1 MIQSQTKRPVVS
13 SPYSNEM
20 RTNVSKSR
28 GKHAKGKSP
37 KVKKSK
43 DPKVIDEQATPEA
56 PDSAEGDAPDA
67 DAIKAFE
74 AFVGEGVAF
83 STAENTSD
91 DSTRALSPAE
101 KAHARGSV
109 VDGSGAYDSFEHDA
123 FQFGAV
129 SSATP
134 AKGEEKKKTDSK
146 KVKKIL
152 GIVFGSITGLLVA
165 AYLAGIAIFSNWFF
179 PGTSIG
185 AIDASMRSSA
195 EVAAQ
200 LDEAVGDYRLTVSG
214 DGFNYTI
221 DTARAGV
228 KIDSAAIVKKMHEAL
243 PAWQWPYLLSQ
254 SDHALTDLFV
264 ANYSGGSMLEAD
276 LKEKVE
282 EFNKTA
288 TQPQNATIA
297 YDEVKKQFAVKAEV
311 PGTALDTAAV
321 VKAADIAILSFQPSV
336 TLGANELK
344 KADILSTDAR
354 LKTAADT
361 ATRMCGLTVKL
372 VMAGNDAGS
381 IGPDQISQWIKLE
394 DDFSVSLDGGQLDAY
409 IAELQGKLDTVG
421 SERTYTR
428 PDGKVITV
436 SGGVYGWEV
445 DGEALHSAITDA
457 VKSGVSQTVDIPCVS
472 EGEVYKGAGEK
483 DWGNRYVDIDLAEQH
498 VRMYNESGDLIWESD
513 CISGKPDGAHDTSVG
528 VYWLNSKSSPAK
540 LTGYENGKKI
550 YESQVRYWM
559 PFDGNAIGLH
569 DADWQPG
576 FGGTMY
582 ASGYG
587 SHGCVNLP
595 VNAAADLY
603 GIIQEG
609 DVVVSHW

>member
-1 MIQSQTKRPVVS
+1 MLQSLAKRRAGS
-13 SPYSNEM
+13 CTNSNGM
-20 RTNVSKSR
+20 RINVSKSR
-28 GKHAKGKSP
+28 GKHAKGSTP
-37 KVKKSK
+37 KSK
-43 DPKVIDEQATPEA
+43 KKDLKTAADQVTAVFSDARGAVDAATGDEPVVTDASKVESTTENIAAD
-56 PDSAEGDAPDA
+56 DA
-67 DAIKAFE
+67 
-74 AFVGEGVAF
+74 
-83 STAENTSD
+83 
-91 DSTRALSPAE
+91 TRALSPAE
-101 KAHARGSV
+101 KAAARESV
-109 VDGSGAYDSFEHDA
+109 VDGSGAYETEAYDRGAYGDVSPVA
-123 FQFGAV
+123 FSDEKA
-129 SSATP
+129 
-134 AKGEEKKKTDSK
+134 KKKVNRK
-146 KVKKIL
+146 KVKKVL
-152 GIVFGSITGLLVA
+152 GIVCGSIAGLLVA
-165 AYLAGIAIFSNWFF
+165 TYLVGIAIFSNWFF

-200 LDEAVGDYRLTVSG
+200 LDEAVSDYQLTVSG

-228 KIDSAAIVKKMHEAL
+228 KIDSAEIVKKMHEAL

-264 ANYSGGSMLEAD
+264 ANYSGGSTLEAD

-321 VKAADIAILSFQPSV
+321 VKAADVAILSFQPSV

-445 DGEALHSAITDA
+445 DGEALHSSITEA

-472 EGEVYKGAGEK
+472 EGEVYNGAGEK
-483 DWGNRYVDIDLAEQH
+483 DWGNRYIDVDLAEQH
-498 VRMYNESGDLIWESD
+498 VRMYNENGDLIWESD
-513 CISGKPDGAHDTSVG
+513 CISGKPDGVHDTSVG
-528 VYWLNSKSSPAK
+528 VFSMNAKASPSK
-540 LTGYENGKKI
+540 LVGYENGKKI

-559 PFDGNAIGLH
+559 PFVGNAIGLH

-576 FGGTMY
+576 FGGNMY
-582 ASGYG
+582 AIGYG

-595 VNAAADLY
+595 VGAAAELY
-603 GIIQEG
+603 GLTQEG

>member
-1 MIQSQTKRPVVS
+1 
-13 SPYSNEM
+13 M
-20 RTNVSKSR
+20 RANVSKSR

-43 DPKVIDEQATPEA
+43 DPKVIDEQTTPEA

-67 DAIKAFE
+67 DAIKTSDAF
-74 AFVGEGVAF
+74 AGEGVAF

-91 DSTRALSPAE
+91 DSTRALSPVE

-129 SSATP
+129 SPATP
-134 AKGEEKKKTDSK
+134 AEGKEKKKTDSK

-152 GIVFGSITGLLVA
+152 GIVFGSIAGLLAA

-200 LDEAVGDYRLTVSG
+200 LDEAVGDYQLTVSG

-381 IGPDQISQWIKLE
+381 IGPDQISQWIKME

-445 DGEALHSAITDA
+445 DGEALHSSITEA

-472 EGEVYKGAGEK
+472 EGEVYNGAGEK
-483 DWGNRYVDIDLAEQH
+483 DWGNRYIDVDLAEQH

-513 CISGKPDGAHDTSVG
+513 CISGKPDGVHDTSVG
-528 VYWLNSKSSPAK
+528 VFSMNAKASPSK
-540 LTGYENGKKI
+540 LVGYENGKKI

-559 PFDGNAIGLH
+559 PFVGNAIGLH

-576 FGGTMY
+576 FGGNMY
-582 ASGYG
+582 AIGYG

-595 VNAAADLY
+595 VGAAADLY
-603 GIIQEG
+603 GLTQEG

>member
-1 MIQSQTKRPVVS
+1 
-13 SPYSNEM
+13 M
-20 RTNVSKSR
+20 RANVSKSR

-43 DPKVIDEQATPEA
+43 DPKVIDEQTTPEA

-67 DAIKAFE
+67 DAIKASD
-74 AFVGEGVAF
+74 AFAGEGVAF

-91 DSTRALSPAE
+91 DSTRALSPVE

-129 SSATP
+129 SPATP
-134 AKGEEKKKTDSK
+134 AEGKEKKKTDSK

-152 GIVFGSITGLLVA
+152 GIVFGSIAGLLVA
-165 AYLAGIAIFSNWFF
+165 AYLVGIAIFSNWFF
-179 PGTSIG
+179 PDTSIG

-200 LDEAVGDYRLTVSG
+200 LDEAVGDYQLTVSG

-228 KIDSAAIVKKMHEAL
+228 KIDSAEIVKKMHEAL

-264 ANYSGGSMLEAD
+264 ANYSGGSTLEAD

-297 YDEVKKQFAVKAEV
+297 YDEIKKQFAVKAEV

-321 VKAADIAILSFQPSV
+321 VKAADVAILSFQPSV
-336 TLGANELK
+336 TLGVNELK

-445 DGEALHSAITDA
+445 DGDALHSAITDA

-472 EGEVYKGAGEK
+472 EGEVYSGAGEK

-498 VRMYNESGDLIWESD
+498 VRMYNENGDLIWESD

-582 ASGYG
+582 ANGYG

-595 VNAAADLY
+595 VSAAADLY

>member
-1 MIQSQTKRPVVS
+1 M
-13 SPYSNEM
+13 
-20 RTNVSKSR
+20 SKSR

-43 DPKVIDEQATPEA
+43 DPKVIDEQTTPEA

-67 DAIKAFE
+67 DAIKASD
-74 AFVGEGVAF
+74 AFAGEGVAF

-91 DSTRALSPAE
+91 DSTRALSPVE

-129 SSATP
+129 SPATP
-134 AKGEEKKKTDSK
+134 AEGKEKKKTDSK

-152 GIVFGSITGLLVA
+152 GIVFGSIAGLLVA
-165 AYLAGIAIFSNWFF
+165 AYLVGIAIFSNWFF
-179 PGTSIG
+179 PDTSIG

-200 LDEAVGDYRLTVSG
+200 LDEAVGDYQLTVSG

-228 KIDSAAIVKKMHEAL
+228 KIDSAEIVKKMHEAL

-264 ANYSGGSMLEAD
+264 ANYSGGSTLEAD

-297 YDEVKKQFAVKAEV
+297 YDEIKKQFAVKAEV

-321 VKAADIAILSFQPSV
+321 VKAADVAILSFQPSV
-336 TLGANELK
+336 TLGVNELK

-445 DGEALHSAITDA
+445 DGDALHSAITDA

-472 EGEVYKGAGEK
+472 EGEVYSGAGEK

-498 VRMYNESGDLIWESD
+498 VRMYNENGDLIWESD

-582 ASGYG
+582 ANGYG

-595 VNAAADLY
+595 VSAAADLY

>member
-1 MIQSQTKRPVVS
+1 MLQSLAKRRAGS
-13 SPYSNEM
+13 CANSNGM
-20 RTNVSKSR
+20 RINVSKSR
-28 GKHAKGKSP
+28 GKHAKGNTSKPKKGKDLKTAADQVAAVPSDAQGAVDAATGDEPVVTDAP
-37 KVKKSK
+37 KVESTTENIAA
-43 DPKVIDEQATPEA
+43 D
-56 PDSAEGDAPDA
+56 DA
-67 DAIKAFE
+67 
-74 AFVGEGVAF
+74 
-83 STAENTSD
+83 
-91 DSTRALSPAE
+91 TRALSPAE
-101 KAHARGSV
+101 KAAARESV
-109 VDGSGAYDSFEHDA
+109 VDGSGAYQSEAYDRGAYGDVSPVA
-123 FQFGAV
+123 FADEK
-129 SSATP
+129 
-134 AKGEEKKKTDSK
+134 AKRKVDRK
-146 KVKKIL
+146 KVKKVL
-152 GIVFGSITGLLVA
+152 GIVCGSIAGLLVA
-165 AYLAGIAIFSNWFF
+165 AYLVGIAIFSNWFF

-200 LDEAVGDYRLTVSG
+200 LDEAVGDYQLTVSG

-228 KIDSAAIVKKMHEAL
+228 KIDSAEIVKKMHEAL

-264 ANYSGGSMLEAD
+264 ANYSGGSTLEAD

-297 YDEVKKQFAVKAEV
+297 YDEAKKQFAVKAEV

-321 VKAADIAILSFQPSV
+321 VKAADVAILSFQPSV

-421 SERTYTR
+421 SERMYTR

-445 DGEALHSAITDA
+445 DGEALHSSITEA

-472 EGEVYKGAGEK
+472 EGEVYNGAGEK
-483 DWGNRYVDIDLAEQH
+483 DWGNRYIDIDLAEQH
-498 VRMYNESGDLIWESD
+498 VRMYNESGNLIWESD
-513 CISGKPDGAHDTSVG
+513 CISGKPDGVHDTSVG
-528 VYWLNSKSSPAK
+528 VFSMNTKASPSK
-540 LTGYENGKKI
+540 LVGYENGKKI

-559 PFDGNAIGLH
+559 PFVGNAIGLH
-569 DADWQPG
+569 DADWQPD
-576 FGGTMY
+576 FGGNMY
-582 ASGYG
+582 AIGYG

-595 VNAAADLY
+595 VGAAAELY
-603 GIIQEG
+603 GLTQEG

>member
-1 MIQSQTKRPVVS
+1 M
-13 SPYSNEM
+13 
-20 RTNVSKSR
+20 SKSR
-28 GKHAKGKSP
+28 GKHAKGSTPKSKKKDLKTAADQVAAVFSDAQGVVDAATGDEPVVADVP
-37 KVKKSK
+37 KVESTTEN
-43 DPKVIDEQATPEA
+43 IA
-56 PDSAEGDAPDA
+56 A
-67 DAIKAFE
+67 DD
-74 AFVGEGVAF
+74 V
-83 STAENTSD
+83 
-91 DSTRALSPAE
+91 TRALSPAE
-101 KAHARGSV
+101 KAAARESV
-109 VDGSGAYDSFEHDA
+109 VDGSGAYETEAYDQGAYGDVSPVA
-123 FQFGAV
+123 FADEK
-129 SSATP
+129 A
-134 AKGEEKKKTDSK
+134 KKKVDCK
-146 KVKKIL
+146 KVKKVL
-152 GIVFGSITGLLVA
+152 GIVCGSIAGLLVA

-200 LDEAVGDYRLTVSG
+200 LDEAVGDYQLTVSG

-221 DTARAGV
+221 DTTRAGV

-264 ANYSGGSMLEAD
+264 ANYSGGSTLEAD

-297 YDEVKKQFAVKAEV
+297 YDEIKKQFAVKAEV

-321 VKAADIAILSFQPSV
+321 VKAADVAILSFQPSV
-336 TLGANELK
+336 TLGVNELK

-361 ATRMCGLTVKL
+361 ATRICGLTVKL
-372 VMAGNDAGS
+372 VMVGNDAGS

-421 SERTYTR
+421 SERTYAR

-445 DGEALHSAITDA
+445 DGDALHSAITDA
-457 VKSGVSQTVDIPCVS
+457 VKSGVSQTVDIPCLS
-472 EGEVYKGAGEK
+472 EGEVYKGAGER

-498 VRMYNESGDLIWESD
+498 VRMYNENGDLIWESD

-576 FGGTMY
+576 FGGNMY
-582 ASGYG
+582 AIGYG

-595 VNAAADLY
+595 VNAAAELY
-603 GIIQEG
+603 SITQEG